1 MRWSQSQHR
10 SRSRHRSGGSRA
22 FPSLVLVTSVTAA
35 LIFLSLVL
43 PQPIVLPALSLCA
56 AVVAACMAFAAWVRL
71 RANASYSVGALDL
84 AGAFTIVGCAAAI
97 FGEIEPVIEY
107 MQATVPRSRAH
118 D

>member
-1 MRWSQSQHR
+1 
-10 SRSRHRSGGSRA
+10 
-22 FPSLVLVTSVTAA
+22 
-35 LIFLSLVL
+35 
-43 PQPIVLPALSLCA
+43 
-56 AVVAACMAFAAWVRL
+56 MAFAAWVRL

-97 FGEIEPVIEY
+97 FEEIEPVIEY